1 MLNASMSREF
11 GSFFW
16 LGIAFGMSGAMA
28 RSVADIT
35 QVVSGEIGPIVR
47 GMGFSLV
54 ELRVGASHK
63 RTHVTVVVY
72 RPEDL
77 GIEDIA
83 RLTRVIRP
91 RLDLI
96 DALENVTLE
105 VSSPGVDRKIRSR
118 EEYAIFIGRGVKLL
132 VTEEKEWR
140 GGIIMAADEN
150 RVILQEKDRI
160 AEIEIEKIIKA
171 RLDYTQED

>member
-1 MLNASMSREF
+1 MVSASMSREF

-16 LGIAFGMSGAMA
+16 LGIACKVPEATGQ
-28 RSVADIT
+28 SVKDTTRI
-35 QVVSGEIGPIVR
+35 VCGEIEPMVR

-54 ELRVGASHK
+54 ELRVALSHK

-72 RPEDL
+72 RPENL

-96 DALENVTLE
+96 EALENVTLE
-105 VSSPGVDRKIRSR
+105 VSSPGVDRKIRSK
-118 EEYAIFIGRGVKLL
+118 EEYVIFKGRGVRLL
-132 VTEEKEWR
+132 LSGEEEWR
-140 GGIIMAADEN
+140 GGIIADADETS
-150 RVILQEKDRI
+150 VTLKEKDRI
-160 AEIEIEKIIKA
+160 TEIEIAEIIKA

>member
-1 MLNASMSREF
+1 MPGAMGQSVEDATQIVSRE
-11 GSFFW
+11 
-16 LGIAFGMSGAMA
+16 IEPM
-28 RSVADIT
+28 
-35 QVVSGEIGPIVR
+35 VR

-54 ELRVGASHK
+54 ELRVGFSHE

-72 RPEDL
+72 RPENL

-105 VSSPGVDRKIRSR
+105 VSSPGVDRRIRSK
-118 EEYAIFIGRGVKLL
+118 EEYAIFKGRGARLMISG
-132 VTEEKEWR
+132 EKEWR
-140 GGIIMAADEN
+140 GGIIMDADKT
-150 RVILQEKDRI
+150 RVVLQERDRI
-160 AEIEIEKIIKA
+160 SEIEIDRISKA